1 MRRIH
6 RSAISDALV
15 LLLLLCGS
23 TLRAQRPSESE
34 SETAAEV
41 SFAFER
47 TGLPVPR
54 FTLSV
59 DRNGLGTYTGE
70 QAQTVVRGVPAQ
82 PATLTFEQKFAL
94 SSQTTRRIFALAEDL
109 DHFNIACASKAKN
122 VADTGTKTLT
132 YAAPGTMHSCT
143 FNYTENKNVSA
154 LTDLFLAIAGT
165 MDEGRALDHLHRYDR
180 LGLDAELQSF
190 SREVAEGHAVELGT
204 IASTLRAIAED
215 ADLMQR
221 VRTQARALLTM
232 VSAET
237 RQAAQ

>member
-1 MRRIH
+1 MRRADC
-6 RSAISDALV
+6 RASFAALI
-15 LLLLLCGS
+15 LLLLFCGQI
-23 TLRAQRPSESE
+23 LRAQRS
-34 SETAAEV
+34 SETAAVV

-54 FTLSV
+54 FTLAV
-59 DRNGLGTYTGE
+59 DQNGRGTYKGDQAE
-70 QAQTVVRGVPAQ
+70 QVVHGVLAQ
-82 PATLTFEQKFAL
+82 PATVAFEQKYEI

-122 VADTGTKTLT
+122 VADTGTKTLA
-132 YAAPGTMHSCT
+132 YVAPGTTHSCT

-154 LTDLFLAIAGT
+154 LTDLFLAIAET

-204 IASTLRAIAED
+204 IASTLRSIAED

-232 VSAET
+232 LSVET

>member
-1 MRRIH
+1 VSRIH
-6 RSAISDALV
+6 RSAISAAFV
-15 LLLLLCGS
+15 LLLLLSGA
-23 TLRAQRPSESE
+23 TLQAQRS

-47 TGLPVPR
+47 TGLQVPW
-54 FTLSV
+54 FNLAV
-59 DRNGLGTYTGE
+59 DQNGRGTYKGD
-70 QAQTVVRGVPAQ
+70 QAESVVRSVQEQ
-82 PATLTFEQKFAL
+82 PATVAFEQKFEL
-94 SSQTTRRIFALAEDL
+94 SSQTTRRIFALAGEL
-109 DHFNIACASKAKN
+109 DHFNIACASKVKN

-143 FNYTENKNVSA
+143 YNYSENKSVSL
-154 LTDLFLAIAGT
+154 LTDLFEGVAET

-215 ADLMQR
+215 ANLTQR

-232 VSAET
+232 VSVET